1 MACTNTTHRR
11 FSFIFIIARTKTRRL
26 TSTRPLPR
34 PATIVSFF
42 LSADAGE
49 EGGARACPEEGGA
62 QGCPARRR
70 GRGLREGGQSPPRQI
85 RRGHDG
91 LQEGAPGVRR
101 RHRGSRDVAPQEGAF
116 YTLVPIRPRRRGE
129 RRSLRTFAGASLRPP
144 LAFNTRHRCLS
155 TPADAFQLHPD
166 NRSYGTTLRA
176 SPPRTRRRRASPRR
190 ARSARTSTAA
200 RASA

>member
-1 MACTNTTHRR
+1 
-11 FSFIFIIARTKTRRL
+11 
-26 TSTRPLPR
+26 
-34 PATIVSFF
+34 
-42 LSADAGE
+42 
-49 EGGARACPEEGGA
+49 
-62 QGCPARRR
+62 
-70 GRGLREGGQSPPRQI
+70 
-85 RRGHDG
+85 
-91 LQEGAPGVRR
+91 
-101 RHRGSRDVAPQEGAF
+101 VAPQEGAF